1 MRKLLLGDEAIA
13 QGALDAGLS
22 GVYAYPGTPSTEITE
37 YIQNSKLAVERNVH
51 RRWCTN
57 EKTAMEAALGMS
69 FMGKR
74 ALVCMKH
81 VGLNVCAD
89 PFVNS
94 GMTGVNGGLVVL
106 VADDPSMHSS
116 QDEQDSRFYGK
127 FAMIPTLEPST
138 QQEAYDMMEK
148 AYELSEEVCL
158 PVLMRVTTRMAH
170 SRAVV
175 EVKETPR
182 AENELNYNAEAS
194 HWVLLPGNAIK
205 RNITVTGQQAD
216 LEQRA
221 VASEYNKYIDGAD
234 HSMGIIATGI
244 AYNYLMECY
253 PDGCPY
259 PVLKISQYPMPKEL
273 IRRMTAD
280 CDAVLIAEEGQ
291 PFVEDLVRGVMPG
304 NAVIKGRLTGEL
316 PRTGELSPDALKKA
330 LGLPVSEG
338 YPSCENVAPRP
349 PALCQGCGHRD
360 VYTALNEVLKEYPNA
375 RVFGDIGC
383 YTLGFMPPFK
393 AIHSCVDM
401 GASITMAKGAADAGQ
416 WPSVAIIGDSTF
428 THSGMTGLLDAIN
441 ENANITVIISDNL
454 TTGMTGGQ
462 DSAGTNKFEAICR
475 GLGMTDEH
483 LKVVVPLPKN
493 MPEITQVMRD
503 EINYRGTSVI
513 IPRRECMQTLQSSQT
528 KESTG
533 GKAMKTDIILCG
545 VGGQG
550 ILSIATVIGEAA
562 MHENLYIKQ
571 AEVHGMSQRGG
582 DVQSNL
588 RISSNPIHSDLIAK
602 GSADVIIS
610 MEPME
615 ALRYLPFLSKDG
627 WIITSSKPFVNIP
640 NYPEVET
647 VMADLA
653 KVKNVITLDIEQL
666 AKDNEIPRSANVILL
681 GAAQKALGIE
691 YDKLENAIRR
701 VFGRKGD
708 AVVDAN
714 LKALAIG
721 KEAQR

>member
-221 VASEYNKYIDGAD
+221 VNSEYNKYVDAAD
-234 HSMGIIATGI
+234 HSLGVIATGI

-316 PRTGELSPDALKKA
+316 PRTGELNPDALKKA

-338 YPSCENVAPRP
+338 YPNCENVAPRP

-416 WPSVAIIGDSTF
+416 WPAVAIIGDSTF

-513 IPRRECMQTLQSSQT
+513 IPRRECMQTLQRHLKQ
-528 KESTG
+528 K
-533 GKAMKTDIILCG
+533 KA
-545 VGGQG
+545 Q
-550 ILSIATVIGEAA
+550 EA
-562 MHENLYIKQ
+562 KQ
-571 AEVHGMSQRGG
+571 
-582 DVQSNL
+582 
-588 RISSNPIHSDLIAK
+588 
-602 GSADVIIS
+602 
-610 MEPME
+610 
-615 ALRYLPFLSKDG
+615 
-627 WIITSSKPFVNIP
+627 
-640 NYPEVET
+640 
-647 VMADLA
+647 
-653 KVKNVITLDIEQL
+653 
-666 AKDNEIPRSANVILL
+666 
-681 GAAQKALGIE
+681 
-691 YDKLENAIRR
+691 
-701 VFGRKGD
+701 
-708 AVVDAN
+708 
-714 LKALAIG
+714 
-721 KEAQR
+721 